1 MPTEFLTLKQSQAML
16 YPTKFSLILISLI
29 SSTLPA
35 LAQVP
40 IPNIPPQTIPRP
52 QLPAPTPT
60 PIIPLPIP
68 APELNQPV
76 TPPPDESGE
85 LSDNVFVDRFEVIG
99 STVFSTKELDAILK
113 PFTGRPIA
121 FIELLQARTAIT
133 QLYQQKGY
141 ITSVA
146 ILPPQAAEKGVFR
159 IQVLEGSIEQI
170 NVTGN
175 RRLNPGYV
183 KSRLGL
189 VAQTPV
195 NVNKLLEGLRL
206 LQVDPQLANI
216 SADLQ
221 AGTKPASNRLQIN
234 IKEAKTQQVAIT
246 LDNSRSPSVGS
257 FRRQLELSQANLLGF
272 GDRLQVGYSNTS
284 GSNGFD
290 INYTLPISPRNTTLR
305 FAYGRN
311 QSTVIEA
318 PFDPLDIR
326 ANSRYYEMT
335 LRQPISQRTSGEFAI
350 GLTLSHQS
358 NQTELGID
366 NIGPFPLSEGSDAQ
380 GRTKVSALRF
390 FQEWVSRSDRQVL
403 ALRSQFSAGLGL
415 FNATQI
421 NATQNASGP
430 DSKFFTWRGQ
440 TQLTRLLAPET
451 LLLVKGEL
459 QLADRRLLAFE
470 QLGLGGQGTVRG
482 YRQDTLLAN
491 SGAAFSTELRLPI
504 LRNRRNQANLFL
516 TPFVDLAWAATAKES
531 KTNFIASTGV
541 GLLWQK
547 GDLAARL
554 DFGLPLVSAANEKR
568 SLQEKGLHFSLTYS
582 PSF

>member
-1 MPTEFLTLKQSQAML
+1 MPTLLTLKQSQAML
-16 YPTKFSLILISLI
+16 YPKKFPLILISLI
-29 SSTLPA
+29 SSTLPVA
-35 LAQVP
+35 AQVP

-52 QLPAPTPT
+52 QLPTPIPTPV
-60 PIIPLPIP
+60 IPTPIP
-68 APELNQPV
+68 APELNPQPA
-76 TPPPDESGE
+76 TPPPDASSE
-85 LSDNVFVDRFEVIG
+85 LSDNVFVDRFEVVG
-99 STVFSTKELDAILK
+99 STIFSTQELDAILK

-121 FIELLQARTAIT
+121 FVELLQARTAIT

-141 ITSVA
+141 ISSVA
-146 ILPPQAAEKGVFR
+146 ILPPQAAEKGVFK

-189 VAQTPV
+189 AAQTPV

-390 FQEWVSRSDRQVL
+390 FQEWVNRSDRQVL
-403 ALRSQFSAGLGL
+403 ALRSQFSVGLGL
-415 FNATQI
+415 FD
-421 NATQNASGP
+421 ATQNASAP
-430 DSKFFTWRGQ
+430 DSKFFSWRGQ

-516 TPFVDLAWAATAKES
+516 TPFVDLAWAATAKET

-547 GDLAARL
+547 GDLSARL

>member
-1 MPTEFLTLKQSQAML
+1 MH
-16 YPTKFSLILISLI
+16 YPSKFPLILISLV
-29 SSTLPA
+29 SSTIDALPVF
-35 LAQVP
+35 AQVP
-40 IPNIPPQTIPRP
+40 IPNIPPQNIPRP
-52 QLPAPTPT
+52 QPPTPT
-60 PIIPLPIP
+60 PTPVIPTPIP
-68 APELNQPV
+68 APELNPQPV
-76 TPPPDESGE
+76 TPPPDASGTI
-85 LSDNVFVDRFEVIG
+85 SDSVFVDRFEVVG
-99 STVFSTKELDAILK
+99 STIFPTKELDAILK

-121 FIELLQARTAIT
+121 FVELLQARTAIT

-146 ILPPQAAEKGVFR
+146 ILPPQAAEKGVFK
-159 IQVLEGSIEQI
+159 IQVLEGSIEKI

-189 VAQTPV
+189 AAQTPV

-221 AGTKPASNRLQIN
+221 AGTKPASNQLQIN

-290 INYTLPISPRNTTLR
+290 INYTIPVSPHNTTLR
-305 FAYGRN
+305 LAHGRN

-318 PFDPLDIR
+318 PFAPLDIR
-326 ANSRYYEMT
+326 ANSRYYELT
-335 LRQPISQRTSGEFAI
+335 LRQPISQRPSGEFAI

-390 FQEWVSRSDRQVL
+390 FQESVSRSDRQVF
-403 ALRSQFSAGLGL
+403 ALRSQFSLGLGL
-415 FNATQI
+415 LGS
-421 NATQNASGP
+421 TQNPSGP
-430 DSKFFTWRGQ
+430 DSKFFSWRGQ
-440 TQLTRLLAPET
+440 AQLTRLLAPET
-451 LLLVKGEL
+451 LLLVKGEV

-470 QLGLGGQGTVRG
+470 QMGLGGQGTVRG
-482 YRQDTLLAN
+482 YRQDTLLAD
-491 SGAAFSTELRLPI
+491 SGATFSTELRLPI
-504 LRNRRNQANLFL
+504 MRNRRNQANLYL
-516 TPFVDLAWAATAKES
+516 TPFIDLAWAAQSNNAKANT
-531 KTNFIASTGV
+531 KTNFIAATGV

-547 GDLAARL
+547 GDLSARL
-554 DFGLPLVSAANEKR
+554 DFGLPLVAAENKKR

>member
-1 MPTEFLTLKQSQAML
+1 MR
-16 YPTKFSLILISLI
+16 YPNQLQLILLSLVA
-29 SSTLPA
+29 TTAATAPV
-35 LAQVP
+35 LAQV
-40 IPNIPPQTIPRP
+40 PNIPPQTIPRP
-52 QLPAPTPT
+52 QPPTPT
-60 PIIPLPIP
+60 PTPTIPPPIP
-68 APELNQPV
+68 PAELTPQPIV
-76 TPPPDESGE
+76 PTPDDSGQLPDTI
-85 LSDNVFVDRFEVIG
+85 FVDRFEVTG
-99 STVFSTKELDAILK
+99 STVFSTQELAELLQ
-113 PFTGRPIA
+113 PFTGRDITFA
-121 FIELLQARTAIT
+121 ELLQARTAIT

-146 ILPPQAAEKGVFR
+146 ILPPQAAEKGVFN
-159 IQVLEGSIEQI
+159 IQVLEGTIETI
-170 NVTGN
+170 NITGN
-175 RRLNPGYV
+175 RRLHPGYV

-189 VAQTPV
+189 AAQTPV

-221 AGTKPASNRLQIN
+221 AGTKTASNLLQVN

-246 LDNSRSPSVGS
+246 LDNARSPSVGS
-257 FRRQLELSQANLLGF
+257 FRRQIELSQANLLGF

-290 INYTLPISPRNTTLR
+290 INYTAPISPHNTTLR
-305 FAYGRN
+305 FAYGRS

-326 ANSRYYEMT
+326 ANSRYYELT
-335 LRQPISQRTSGEFAI
+335 LRQPIAQRTSGEFAL

-366 NIGPFPLSEGSDAQ
+366 DIGPFPLSEGSDDQ

-403 ALRSQFSAGLGL
+403 AVRSQFSVGLGL
-415 FNATQI
+415 FD
-421 NATQNASGP
+421 ATQNATGP

-440 TQLTRLLAPET
+440 TQLTRLLAPDT
-451 LLLVKGEL
+451 LLLVKGEV
-459 QLADRRLLAFE
+459 QLADRQLLAFE

-482 YRQDTLLAN
+482 YRQDTLLGD

-516 TPFVDLAWAATAKES
+516 TPFIDLAWASTTKDT
-531 KTNFIASTGV
+531 KTNFIAGTGV

-547 GDLAARL
+547 GDLSARL

-568 SLQEKGLHFSLTYS
+568 SLQEKGLYFSLTYS